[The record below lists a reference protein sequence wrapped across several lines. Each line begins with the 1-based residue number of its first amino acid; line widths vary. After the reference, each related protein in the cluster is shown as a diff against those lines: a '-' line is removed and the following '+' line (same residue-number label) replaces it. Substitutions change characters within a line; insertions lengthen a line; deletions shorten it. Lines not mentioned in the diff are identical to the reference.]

1 MTFHV
6 LLIRVCA
13 GDHLGRAPLVSNRVR
28 DGKPFLEFQQLAQ
41 VRPPPEQDLRA
52 QNWCTILADRQI
64 ETEVGGDVAERLK
77 AAVC

>member
-1 MTFHV
+1 MV
-6 LLIRVCA
+6 
-13 GDHLGRAPLVSNRVR
+13 
-28 DGKPFLEFQQLAQ
+28 
-41 VRPPPEQDLRA
+41 